1 MHNVRFYTTD
11 VVFVMIGFFVG
22 QLKVSLETIYVECES
37 FNRSELNRGSVILLR
52 HFTLLL
58 GCL

>member
-1 MHNVRFYTTD
+1 MHNVRYYTTD

-22 QLKVSLETIYVECES
+22 QFKVSFETIYFECES

-52 HFTLLL
+52 HFGLLP